1 MEIEVDFEREVAP
14 ETKHFF
20 VEADL
25 EEPLVEEEGQ
35 KPPNSE
41 SQDVQSIAQFLML
54 PLVTHD
60 WVNNNGAP
68 CIMDLNKSYI
78 LTLEKESSRLRLGDF
93 LE

>member
-14 ETKHFF
+14 KTKHLF

-41 SQDVQSIAQFLML
+41 SQEVQSITQFLML

-60 WVNNNGAP
+60 WVDNNGVP
-68 CIMDLNKSYI
+68 SWISTNS
-78 LTLEKESSRLRLGDF
+78 TF
-93 LE
+93 